1 MGYHLSE
8 AEFDAVLNR
17 LKRDY
22 HIFGPAVAAD
32 EGSLSDTDR
41 VTYREVRRLSDLTL
55 DRKST
60 FSPKE
65 VLYPIRETLF
75 QFIGGEHRIPEIDD
89 KKVIILLRP
98 CDLNGI
104 ERLDDIFL
112 NNGAEADFYYKRRRE
127 NVRFFL
133 IECTTGFPSC
143 WCVAMNANTTDHYD
157 VAIRFGDPILTDV
170 KSDEF
175 MPYFSTY
182 PETPFTVQ
190 FIQENGQQVRLPDV
204 EDISTSLFAHELWR
218 AYTTRCI
225 ACGRCNTAC
234 ITCSCFTMQDVAF
247 GTDGAMGERRR
258 CWAGCQIDG
267 FTTLAGGHRFR
278 EKNGDKLRFK
288 AMHKINDFYKRFAR
302 HQCVGC
308 GRCDDVCPQYISFAQ
323 CINTLS
329 AAIDKEKNR

>member
-17 LKRDY
+17 LKCDY
-22 HIFGPAVAAD
+22 RIFGPAEDVD
-32 EGSLSDTDR
+32 GGSLADTDM
-41 VTYREVRRLSDLTL
+41 VTYREIHRLADLTL
-55 DRKST
+55 DRKSA

-75 QFIGGEHRIPEIDD
+75 HFVDGEHHIPEIDD
-89 KKVIILLRP
+89 KKIIILLRP

-112 NNGAEADFYYKRRRE
+112 ENGAEPDFYYQRRRE

-143 WCVAMNANTTDHYD
+143 WCVAMDANTTDRFD
-157 VAIRFGDPILTDV
+157 AAFRFGDPILADV

-175 MPYFSTY
+175 KPYFSTY
-182 PETPFTVQ
+182 PETPFTVE
-190 FIQENGQQVRLPDV
+190 FIQENEQQVRIPKV
-204 EDISTSLFAHELWR
+204 EDISTSLFENELWQT
-218 AYTTRCI
+218 YTPRCI

-247 GTDGAMGERRR
+247 GTGGGMGERRR
-258 CWAGCQIDG
+258 CWTGCQIDG

-278 EKNGDKLRFK
+278 EKNGDKLRYK
-288 AMHKINDFYKRFAR
+288 AMHKINDFYKRFGR

-308 GRCDDVCPQYISFAQ
+308 GRCDDVCPQYISFAR

-329 AAIDKEKNR
+329 TAIDEEKRQ

>member
-1 MGYHLSE
+1 MGYHLSK
-8 AEFDAVLNR
+8 AEFDAALSR
-17 LKRDY
+17 LKDDY
-22 HIFGPAVAAD
+22 RVFGPVTVAD
-32 EGSLSDTDR
+32 GGSLADTDR
-41 VTYREVRRLSDLTL
+41 VTYREIRRLADLTL

-65 VLYPIRETLF
+65 ILYPIRETLF
-75 QFIGGEHRIPEIDD
+75 QFAGGEHRVPEIDE
-89 KKVIILLRP
+89 KKIIILLRP

-112 NNGAEADFYYKRRRE
+112 NNGAEEDFYYRRRRE
-127 NVRFFL
+127 KVRFFL
-133 IECTTGFPSC
+133 IECTTGFSSC
-143 WCVAMNANTTDHYD
+143 WCVAMNANTTDRYD
-157 VAIRFGDPILTDV
+157 VAIRFGEEILIDV
-170 KSDEF
+170 KTDEF
-175 MPYFSTY
+175 MPYFSTC
-182 PETPFTVQ
+182 PEVPFTVR
-190 FIQENGQQVRLPDV
+190 FIREDGQQVRIPNV
-204 EDISTSLFAHELWR
+204 EDVSTSVFEHELWQ

-247 GTDGAMGERRR
+247 GTGDAMGERRR

-288 AMHKINDFYKRFAR
+288 AMHKINDFYKRFGR

-308 GRCDDVCPQYISFAQ
+308 GRCDDVCPQYISFAR

-329 AAIDKEKNR
+329 AAIDEEKNR